1 MVLITWSPS
10 SDSPPTHPIH
20 FFLFD
25 HPKLEELTCVGKKNN
40 QLFLYFL
47 IRMQTGM
54 KAKRLQMYREKENWP
69 MIGSKNY
76 Y

>member
-54 KAKRLQMYREKENWP
+54 KAKGYKCTEKKR
-69 MIGSKNY
+69 IGPW
-76 Y
+76 